1 MSVEELALD
10 TGIRENTAEYDSFV
24 GCVRSILD
32 YGCSYSPET
41 MSNIRRR
48 CRTSQMPLAQEVL
61 DECERVQSSKTRI
74 RRSNPKWWQAYV
86 PQNNSQGRKDQG
98 RKDQGRRDQGRK
110 DQGRRDQGRR
120 DQGRRDQG
128 RRDQGRKMSPL
139 FTEKPG
145 KRTMS
150 PMFRRPQ
157 NKRRAEDRPERRST
171 EDGVQLHRPDNQSG
185 PAWPSRKRRRR

>member
-98 RKDQGRRDQGRK
+98 R
-110 DQGRRDQGRR
+110 
-120 DQGRRDQG
+120 RDQG